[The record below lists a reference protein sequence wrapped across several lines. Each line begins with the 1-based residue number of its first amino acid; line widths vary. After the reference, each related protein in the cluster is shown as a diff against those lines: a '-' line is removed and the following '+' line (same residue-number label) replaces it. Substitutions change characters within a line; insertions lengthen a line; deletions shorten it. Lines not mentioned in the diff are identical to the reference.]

1 MYSAYSTYI
10 HKQHLK
16 VKMNTVHMNIYLLM
30 LGYKINSYT
39 SSYPLSM
46 LENPAFWRL
55 LGGETEVR
63 EREKLMVAL
72 YTYIHSLMYIYIH
85 TYYHVG

>member
-30 LGYKINSYT
+30 LGYKINSYAR
-39 SSYPLSM
+39 SYPLSM
-46 LENPAFWRL
+46 LENPAF
-55 LGGETEVR
+55 
-63 EREKLMVAL
+63 
-72 YTYIHSLMYIYIH
+72 
-85 TYYHVG
+85 